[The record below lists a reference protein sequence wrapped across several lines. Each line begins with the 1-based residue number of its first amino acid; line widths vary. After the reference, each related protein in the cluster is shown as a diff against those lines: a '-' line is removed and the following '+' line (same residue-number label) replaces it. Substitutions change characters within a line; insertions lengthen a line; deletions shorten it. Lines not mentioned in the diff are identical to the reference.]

1 MCYFQNFFAIST
13 VNDLLVVKIVTLN
26 QCQVVWITVLVSML
40 LVVKKNPIDLLEGW
54 RSYIF
59 RDSRFNLG
67 I

>member
-26 QCQVVWITVLVSML
+26 QCQVVWITVLVAML

-54 RSYIF
+54 KKDHTFLEI
-59 RDSRFNLG
+59 LG
-67 I
+67 SI